1 MADNSTRSTTQPQ
14 NQPQNPPDRSAPEP
28 ATRSEATKSETVN
41 PAEDLVYGG
50 AVTNPEEVLA
60 NPAVAPQMLDDRRD
74 LRSDI
79 AHRSPDSNSPDSDS
93 EANASDSPDR
103 P

>member
-1 MADNSTRSTTQPQ
+1 MADNSTRPNTQPQ
-14 NQPQNPPDRSAPEP
+14 NPSDRSAPEP
-28 ATRSEATKSETVN
+28 ATKSETVN

-50 AVTNPEEVLA
+50 AVDNPEEVLV

-74 LRSDI
+74 LRSDL
-79 AHRSPDSNSPDSDS
+79 AHRSPDRNSPDSDP
-93 EANASDSPDR
+93 EANASDNPDR